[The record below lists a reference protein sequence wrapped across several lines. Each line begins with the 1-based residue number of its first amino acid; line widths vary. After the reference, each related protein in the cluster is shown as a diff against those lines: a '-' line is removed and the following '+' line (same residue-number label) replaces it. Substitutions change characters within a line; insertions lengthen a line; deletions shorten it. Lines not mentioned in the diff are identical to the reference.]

1 MKFPRLRKLCLG
13 ISVLFL
19 ATSGLRAQDI
29 IRGPYLQ
36 TGTPTEITIKWRTS
50 VATDSEV
57 DYGPTPNNLNQVV
70 QSAALTT
77 EHEVILAALQAES
90 KYYYSV
96 GTTTAVL
103 AGGDDSHYFVTSPVA
118 GTARPT
124 RLWVLGDSGTAN
136 SDAAAVRDAF
146 GVYSASRPAQLLLML
161 GDNAYQDG
169 TDAEYQD
176 AVFDMYPSWLRNT
189 VTWSTLGNH
198 DGHTADSATQT
209 GPYYD
214 IFALP
219 TMGEAGGL
227 GSGTEAYYSF
237 DHGNI
242 HFIVLESYETDRS
255 PAGAMLTWAENDI
268 MVTTQEWIIAFWH
281 HPPYTK
287 GSHNS
292 DTEGQLIDMRQNAL
306 PILEDYGVD
315 LVLTGHSHSYERSFL
330 LDGHY
335 GLSTT
340 LLESMKKDG
349 GDGREDG
356 DGAYEKL
363 LGQGTGNEGTVYAV
377 AGSSGKIS
385 NAALNHPAM
394 FISLGVLGSMV
405 LDVYGNRLDAVFLDS
420 TGAVQD
426 YFTLTKGQDNLP
438 PVIVST
444 QALDA
449 GTVLVE
455 FAEPVDQ
462 TSAENPANYALDQ
475 GVTVNGAALQADG
488 TSVLLTTSPLLSG
501 LTYLLLV
508 NNVFDLAGHAIAP
521 NSQAIFTYADV
532 VTARFQDGVYPSAGQ
547 FLTRDTYLSENNPGF
562 NYGNSTTLPADGDD
576 PSSSGLDKRTLLSWD
591 VSSIPQTA
599 QVQSVSITIDV
610 TNRGGNYPLYEVF
623 QPWLEDEATWND
635 YDNGQAWEVAGAD
648 GGGDR
653 GSALLGAV
661 DTGSTGPLT
670 VQLNPDGVAAV
681 QGWVEGT
688 WPNYGFLLADDS
700 STNGLDFIS
709 REHGT
714 ASQRPLLSI
723 DYTNICEQTFD
734 LTAGE
739 WKQISLACD
748 PGTATQVSQVFG
760 AYLAGTHEQDWIVFE
775 REYNDTTGDQYQSV
789 GWGEPME
796 VGRGYWIKTL
806 QADQSVTVRGLYN
819 VPVEVDLEGDAGG
832 RYNLMG
838 YPFEFDVCWADV
850 EVINPAATPQQCA
863 NTPTC
868 TLGEADAAGFIS
880 RIAHKWASGNY
891 AAFDGQTP
899 GLKGTLAPWD
909 GFWVE
914 AFAEGIKLKI
924 PANPAG
930 DCEALAETVSQAVA
944 FRKSKNKKETANWF
958 VRLIA
963 ESGDL
968 ADPYNVLGQL
978 SDSVQ
983 DYDSHDLKEL
993 SPFGS
998 SYLSIVFP
1006 HLEWE
1011 EKSGDYTSDFHSVQ
1025 SKIKDEWYF
1034 EVVSSDPEAT
1044 VTLTWEGEES
1054 LLEKASLLDVETG
1067 KRYRVK
1073 RGDSYTF
1080 TMNGTRR
1087 GFQWLVN

>member
-1 MKFPRLRKLCLG
+1 MGFPCQKKLYL
-13 ISVLFL
+13 SVGVVALS
-19 ATSGLRAQDI
+19 TVGLPGQNV

-36 TGTPTEITIKWRTS
+36 SGTPTEITIKWRTS

-57 DYGPTPNNLNQVV
+57 RYGPTPNNLNQVV
-70 QSAALTT
+70 QSVPLTT
-77 EHEVILAALQAES
+77 EHEMTLLALQAES

-96 GTTTAVL
+96 GTTSAVL
-103 AGGDDSHYFVTSPVA
+103 AGADNSHYFVTSPVA

-146 GVYSASRPAQLLLML
+146 GAYSANRPAQLLLML

-169 TDAEYQD
+169 TDDQYQD

-214 IFALP
+214 IFTLP

-237 DHGNI
+237 DYGNI

-255 PAGAMLTWAENDI
+255 PTGAMLTWAENDI
-268 MVTTQEWIIAFWH
+268 MVTTQDWIIAFWH

-292 DTEGQLIDMRQNAL
+292 DTEGRLIDMRLNAL

-315 LVLTGHSHSYERSFL
+315 LVLSGHSHSYERSFL

-340 LLESMKKDG
+340 LTPSMKVDD
-349 GDGREDG
+349 GDGREDS

-363 LGQGTGNEGTVYAV
+363 LGQGTPNEGAVYAV
-377 AGSSGKIS
+377 AGSSGKVGGGG
-385 NAALNHPAM
+385 LDHPAM

-426 YFTLTKGQDNLP
+426 YFTLTKGLDTLP

-444 QALDA
+444 EALDA
-449 GTVLVE
+449 VSVRVE

-462 TSAENPANYALDQ
+462 TSAENAVNYAIDQ
-475 GVTVNGAALQADG
+475 GVTVNNAVLQGDG
-488 TSVLLTTSPLLSG
+488 TSVVLSTSPLISG
-501 LTYLLLV
+501 LTYLLTV

-521 NSQAIFTYADV
+521 DSQDIFTYAEIV
-532 VTARFQDGVYPSAGQ
+532 IARFQDGVYPTAGYSG
-547 FLTRDTYLSENNPGF
+547 TRDTHLSENSPGG
-562 NYGNSTTLPADGDD
+562 NYGTAVTLLVDGDD
-576 PSSSGLDKRTLLSWD
+576 PSSTGLDKRTLLYWD
-591 VSSIPQTA
+591 VSSVPETA
-599 QVQSVSITIDV
+599 MVQSVSITIDV
-610 TNRGGNYPLYEVF
+610 TNRGGDYPIYEVF
-623 QPWLEDEATWND
+623 EPWVEDEATWND
-635 YDNGQAWEVAGAD
+635 YASGLAWEVAGAD
-648 GGGDR
+648 GAGDR
-653 GSALLGAV
+653 GSTVLGTV

-670 VQLNPDGVAAV
+670 VQLNADGVAAV
-681 QGWVEGT
+681 QGWVDGT
-688 WPNYGFLLADDS
+688 WPNRGFLLADAS

-709 REHGT
+709 RDHGT
-714 ASQRPLLSI
+714 ASRRPLLSI
-723 DYTNICEQTFD
+723 DYANICEQTLQ
-734 LTAGE
+734 LTTGE
-739 WKQISLACD
+739 WKQISLSCD
-748 PGTATQVSQVFG
+748 PGTANQVSQVFG
-760 AYLAGTHEQDWIVFE
+760 DDLAGTHETDWVVFK
-775 REYNDTTGDQYQSV
+775 REYNDTTGDKYKAV
-789 GWGEPME
+789 GWGESLEM
-796 VGRGYWIKTL
+796 GRGYWIKTL
-806 QADQSVTVRGLYN
+806 EAAQSVTVRGIYN
-819 VPVEVDLEGDAGG
+819 VPVELALEGEAGG
-832 RYNLMG
+832 RYNLAG
-838 YPFEFDVCWADV
+838 HPFEFDVCWSDM
-850 EVINPAATPQQCA
+850 EIINPAATPASCA
-863 NTPTC
+863 AAPTC
-868 TLGEADAAGFIS
+868 TLAEADAAGYMS
-880 RIAHKWASGNY
+880 RLAHKWTGAAY

-899 GLKGTLAPWD
+899 GLEGTLVAWD
-909 GFWVE
+909 GFWVKV
-914 AFAEGIKLKI
+914 FATGLKLRT
-924 PANPAG
+924 PATAG
-930 DCEALAETVSQAVA
+930 NCGAPAETLSQAVA
-944 FRKSKNKKETANWF
+944 FRKSNNKKTTANWF

-968 ADPYNVLGQL
+968 RDSHNVLGQL

-983 DYDSHDLKEL
+983 GHDSHDLFEL
-993 SPFGS
+993 SPFGN

-1006 HLEWE
+1006 HLDWGDR
-1011 EKSGDYTSDFHSVQ
+1011 SGDYTSDFRSLQ

-1034 EVVSSDPEAT
+1034 EVLSSDPGAT

-1054 LLEKASLLDVETG
+1054 LLGKAFLVDAETG
-1067 KRYRVK
+1067 KRFLVK
-1073 RGDSYTF
+1073 RDESYTF
-1080 TMNGTRR
+1080 RMEGSRK
-1087 GFQWLVN
+1087 GFWWLVK